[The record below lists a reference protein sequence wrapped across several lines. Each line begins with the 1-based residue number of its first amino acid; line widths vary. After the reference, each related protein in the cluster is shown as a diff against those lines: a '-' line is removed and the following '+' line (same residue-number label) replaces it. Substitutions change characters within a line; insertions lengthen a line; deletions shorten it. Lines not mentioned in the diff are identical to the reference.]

1 MADVSTSPGAD
12 SHRVAMPTRLTRQH
26 FALYR
31 GYLDGVSDAQLHAS
45 YGDTSADVRS
55 TRRLIVV
62 LRDTLSVLARR
73 MHDTEAARLLRLKP
87 GSIPPA
93 DSLASAAPTVE
104 AFRERVDPAGVF
116 NEAELLA
123 LFEDE
128 YSTNDTSPVDRRSAR
143 NARLRR
149 RQADALARMEATL
162 ARDPHPAHAVDGWFE
177 PAVAVRLAAAGLRT
191 IGDVIALVETKRHR
205 WYAQVP
211 RLGPKGAQ
219 RVVDWLRLH
228 AQALSHTVSPLA
240 TIPRRQ
246 WPDAMT
252 DRDSVAS
259 DVVSIAPLEALRVPA
274 ALDGSKGT
282 NRAES
287 RAPLLFDTDAA
298 AIIAWLDARSGS
310 EHTRR
315 AYRRESER
323 LLLWSLFERKK
334 PLSSLG
340 RSDCALYIESFLV
353 DPQPAARWIASAR
366 AERRLA
372 AWRPFAGALS
382 DRSRE
387 TARSILTAMCEWL
400 VQIGY
405 LASNPFSGMDRV
417 AAPPVFDSSTRAL
430 DQDAW
435 AFVLQSTVR
444 ETYSFAEHRDRLA
457 LLLAYATGLR
467 RGELAAAT
475 TGALSMADLA
485 GTADPVW
492 RLDVAQGS
500 RGTRTVWLP
509 SAVIEAIQV
518 NLAMRGL
525 PDTFA
530 CHAATPILAQSRGGQ
545 AISPDGI
552 GRMIKGI
559 FVNAASLLDERQP
572 GAGDG
577 LREASTHWLRH
588 THSMHAIGHGAHLR
602 EIGAGLG
609 HASLRTTAA
618 YVRPDDSG
626 TLLGVETLIRARA
639 KSR

>member
-1 MADVSTSPGAD
+1 MADAKTSPGAD
-12 SHRVAMPTRLTRQH
+12 SARVVMPTRLTRQH

-31 GYLDGVSDAQLHAS
+31 GYLDGVSEARLHAS
-45 YGDTSADVRS
+45 YGDTSTDVRS

-73 MHDTEAARLLRLKP
+73 MHDTDAARLLRLKP

-93 DSLASAAPTVE
+93 DSLAAAAPTVE

-128 YSTNDTSPVDRRSAR
+128 YPASGTSPVDRRSAR

-162 ARDPHPAHAVDGWFE
+162 AQDPHPRHAVDGWFE
-177 PAVAVRLAAAGLRT
+177 AAVAARLAAAGLRT
-191 IGDVIALVETKRHR
+191 IGDVIALVEAKRHR
-205 WYAQVP
+205 WYAHVP

-246 WPDAMT
+246 WSDGMT
-252 DRDSVAS
+252 DRDLAIS

-282 NRAES
+282 NRVAARVS
-287 RAPLLFDTDAA
+287 LSFDTDIAA
-298 AIIAWLDARSGS
+298 MNAWLDARSAS

-323 LLLWSLFERKK
+323 LLLWALVEMQK
-334 PLSSLG
+334 PLSSLDS
-340 RSDCALYIESFLV
+340 SDCALYIESFLV
-353 DPQPAARWIASAR
+353 DPKPAARWIAPGR

-372 AWRPFAGALS
+372 AWRPFAGPLS

-387 TARSILTAMCEWL
+387 TARSILTAMCEWF
-400 VQIGY
+400 VQTGY
-405 LASNPFSGMDRV
+405 LASNPFSGMNRV
-417 AAPPVFDSSTRAL
+417 ASPPVFESDGRAL
-430 DQDAW
+430 DHDSW
-435 AFVLQSTVR
+435 AFVLQSTAR

-475 TGALSMADLA
+475 TGALSVGRLA
-485 GTADPVW
+485 GVADSVW
-492 RLDVAQGS
+492 RLDVPQVSRGS
-500 RGTRTVWLP
+500 RKVLLA
-509 SAVIEAIQV
+509 SAVMESIQV
-518 NLAMRGL
+518 NLTMRGL
-525 PDTFA
+525 PDALA
-530 CHAATPILAQSRGGQ
+530 CHGTTPILAQTRGGL
-545 AISPDGI
+545 AVSPDGI
-552 GRMIKGI
+552 GRMIKR
-559 FVNAASLLDERQP
+559 VLTRAASLLDEHQP
-572 GAGDG
+572 GSGKR

-588 THSMHAIGHGAHLR
+588 THSMHALTQGAHLH

-609 HASLRTTAA
+609 HASLRTTAT
-618 YVRPDDSG
+618 YVRRDDSEG
-626 TLLGVETLIRARA
+626 LLGVETLIRASA
-639 KSR
+639 KPR